1 MSAQQCLDIIREAG
15 GDLTD
20 NEIEQLLDELQRRK
34 DLNMASQKFIDAEE
48 AALAAAQQMGKD
60 MKLAAAIAKREAADN
75 EVKFLKAV
83 SILDSQWSGAEGASK
98 GEGIAA
104 LIYSSNKVRDSGRR
118 SVMGYQTGTQAKLMG
133 AFMSDLLAV
142 GKGADEMLSS
152 GTFDGELYRAIY
164 DIRQGK
170 TPTGSEMVPEL
181 AQVIVKHQEYWRNL
195 KNENGAWIGKL
206 DDYIT
211 SRSHNPTLIRNAG
224 FDAWKAEIEQ
234 HLDWGRTL
242 QSMPDKNKDEF
253 LANVYK
259 GLAYGHHL
267 KSGDDKGGFQGA
279 ANLAKKLSQERVLHF
294 KGPEAEFA
302 YAQKFASGGMGY
314 QMAMALEHTAQS
326 VGLMKVLGANPG
338 SMIERLMKH
347 VNESTPMGVTP
358 VERHQ
363 IEVAL
368 KSVDGTMRAPV
379 NDVMARVT
387 TYSLAVQSLSKLGG
401 ALLSQ
406 FGDIAPRMMEF
417 KRQGMN
423 PMEAVSTQV
432 EGFVGGLGGEAR
444 REALLDIAGLTDSLT
459 AEMARANAV
468 DPIGGT
474 LSKMNDVFFRI
485 TGQHR
490 WQLGA
495 EGSAAVMIA
504 KNLAR
509 QTDKEFAGLHGDLQV
524 LLRQHGIGEAEWKAI
539 RQGSQKALDDASY
552 LSPQSPKDLP
562 NEAIQHLVQNDIDA
576 LHERTKDAI
585 NSLNEKISKEAAWQ
599 GGRQTK
605 LQEYSAKLGEALN
618 RFMGTR
624 DAKLAE
630 RADYVEATREMAQ
643 ARLDRAAAEAD
654 IASYLAA
661 EKQQDVVKGFLD
673 RMAGGKDLGRARAV
687 GERLGK
693 EIGKK
698 QQIIAQKETALRKQT
713 GAFERE
719 ILAKYDD
726 LDARLNEK
734 ASNMSA
740 RGNVEARITKL
751 AEMEQRWAEQLNS
764 FMGTRER
771 LTAEQQAFV
780 DDLKATVGY
789 KFEVS
794 RAEADKAISDLE
806 LARKERSAKMSDRV
820 DRNVQKNIRE
830 SGSRG
835 QALGEKIGRAER
847 RMVELE
853 KSLRDMERTFDAETK
868 AKFEEL
874 TKRLDARSKEMDEF
888 MTASVERQAR
898 YADLA
903 NQWESSVTRKEQ
915 RIYDKMREELSDR
928 MHNFYSDRVGFA
940 AIKPD
945 AKTRAMLLQGT
956 QPGTWL
962 GSGLRLV
969 TQFKSFPIAFL
980 QKAMGSALYTSGSDT
995 LGQAVRNPKA
1005 MGEVATLVLTSTV
1018 LGYMSMVAKDLVKGR
1033 EPRDPTDPRT
1043 MMAALQQGGG
1053 MGIYGDFLF
1062 GEAKSRT
1069 GGTLVSNLAGPT
1081 LSTADDLTD
1090 IWRRIRNGDDA
1101 AAKTFNTVLSNTPFM
1116 NVFYLRP
1123 VLDYAILHSL
1133 TEAMNPGALRRR
1145 EALVTKENEQ
1155 GWLRRPSENF
1165 ADPLGLTR

>member
-34 DLNMASQKFIDAEE
+34 DLNTASGKFIDAEE

-60 MKLAAAIAKREAADN
+60 MKLAAAITKREAADN

-152 GTFDGELYRAIY
+152 GKFDGELYRAIY

-302 YAQKFASGGMGY
+302 YAQKFASGGLGY

-358 VERHQ
+358 MERHQ

-562 NEAIQHLVQNDIDA
+562 NEALDHLLTPDQLA
-576 LHERTKDAI
+576 
-585 NSLNEKISKEAAWQ
+585 SKQ
-599 GGRQTK
+599 
-605 LQEYSAKLGEALN
+605 
-618 RFMGTR
+618 
-624 DAKLAE
+624 
-630 RADYVEATREMAQ
+630 
-643 ARLDRAAAEAD
+643 
-654 IASYLAA
+654 
-661 EKQQDVVKGFLD
+661 
-673 RMAGGKDLGRARAV
+673 
-687 GERLGK
+687 
-693 EIGKK
+693 
-698 QQIIAQKETALRKQT
+698 
-713 GAFERE
+713 
-719 ILAKYDD
+719 
-726 LDARLNEK
+726 
-734 ASNMSA
+734 
-740 RGNVEARITKL
+740 
-751 AEMEQRWAEQLNS
+751 
-764 FMGTRER
+764 
-771 LTAEQQAFV
+771 
-780 DDLKATVGY
+780 
-789 KFEVS
+789 
-794 RAEADKAISDLE
+794 
-806 LARKERSAKMSDRV
+806 V
-820 DRNVQKNIRE
+820 DRWR
-830 SGSRG
+830 
-835 QALGEKIGRAER
+835 
-847 RMVELE
+847 
-853 KSLRDMERTFDAETK
+853 
-868 AKFEEL
+868 
-874 TKRLDARSKEMDEF
+874 
-888 MTASVERQAR
+888 
-898 YADLA
+898 
-903 NQWESSVTRKEQ
+903 
-915 RIYDKMREELSDR
+915 DKMREELSDR

-980 QKAMGSALYTSGSDT
+980 QKAMGSAVYGSGSDT

>member
-152 GTFDGELYRAIY
+152 GKFDGELYRAIY

-338 SMIERLMKH
+338 NMLERLMKH

-358 VERHQ
+358 MERHQ

-509 QTDKEFAGLHGDLQV
+509 QTDTEFAGLHGDLQV

-562 NEAIQHLVQNDIDA
+562 NEAIQHLVQNDIEA

-673 RMAGGKDLGRARAV
+673 
-687 GERLGK
+687 
-693 EIGKK
+693 
-698 QQIIAQKETALRKQT
+698 
-713 GAFERE
+713 
-719 ILAKYDD
+719 
-726 LDARLNEK
+726 
-734 ASNMSA
+734 S
-740 RGNVEARITKL
+740 VEAGKRPEKL
-751 AEMEQRWAEQLNS
+751 HPN
-764 FMGTRER
+764 
-771 LTAEQQAFV
+771 
-780 DDLKATVGY
+780 
-789 KFEVS
+789 
-794 RAEADKAISDLE
+794 
-806 LARKERSAKMSDRV
+806 V

-847 RMVELE
+847 RVVELE

-888 MTASVERQAR
+888 MAASVERQAR

-903 NQWESSVTRKEQ
+903 NQWESSVTAKEN

-995 LGQAVRNPKA
+995 LGQAIRNPKA

-1018 LGYMSMVAKDLVKGR
+1018 LGYMSMVAKDLAKGR
-1033 EPRDPTDPRT
+1033 EPRDPSDPRT